1 MKIRKERILSVF
13 ARWSILLLILVV
25 FLFLLI
31 YDVGPLIFTYAK
43 SRAETIVLDAAN
55 TAVLNVLNENDI
67 VYSDV
72 SNVSRNSNGTITGI
86 EIDTVKV
93 NRLKSL
99 ISNEITD
106 LVAKDTYYSVKIPI
120 GTLLGNEYTTGYG
133 PRVTFKMQLT
143 ETAILNF
150 KSVFEDAGINAVL
163 HQIII
168 NIDISVNVLMMGYS
182 KGFSVSTSAIAAET
196 VIAGEIPDSFTEVE
210 EHPGDDIADEIFNY
224 ADVN

>member
-1 MKIRKERILSVF
+1 MKISKDRILSVV
-13 ARWSILLLILVV
+13 ARWTALLLSLVV
-25 FLFLLI
+25 LFFLLI

-55 TAVLNVLNENDI
+55 TAVLNVLNENNI
-67 VYSDV
+67 VYSDI
-72 SNVSRNSNGTITGI
+72 SNVSRNSEGTITGI
-86 EIDTVKV
+86 EIDTVSV

-99 ISNEITD
+99 ISNEIIE
-106 LVAKDTYYSVKIPI
+106 LVAKEAYYILEIPL
-120 GTLLGNEYTTGYG
+120 GTLLGNEFTTGYG
-133 PRVTFKMQLT
+133 PRVIFKMQLT
-143 ETAILNF
+143 ETAILD
-150 KSVFEDAGINAVL
+150 FESELKDAGINNVL

-168 NIDISVNVLMMGYS
+168 NMDISVNVLMMGYT

>member
-106 LVAKDTYYSVKIPI
+106 LVAKDAYYSVKIPI

-168 NIDISVNVLMMGYS
+168 NMDISVNVLMMGYS

>member
-1 MKIRKERILSVF
+1 MKIGKDRILSVVV
-13 ARWSILLLILVV
+13 RWTVLVLSLVV
-25 FLFLLI
+25 LFFLLI
-31 YDVGPLIFTYAK
+31 YDVGPLLFTYAK

-55 TAVLNVLNENDI
+55 TAVLNVLSENDI
-67 VYSDV
+67 IYSDI
-72 SNVSRNSNGTITGI
+72 SNVSRNIEGTITGI
-86 EIDTVKV
+86 EIDTVSV

-99 ISNEITD
+99 ISNEITE
-106 LVAKDTYYSVKIPI
+106 LVAKEAYYTLEIPL
-120 GTLLGNEYTTGYG
+120 GTLLGNEFTTGYG

-143 ETAILNF
+143 ETAILDF
-150 KSVFEDAGINAVL
+150 ESKFEDAGINNVL

-168 NIDISVNVLMMGYS
+168 NMDISVNVLMMGYT

-196 VIAGEIPDSFTEVE
+196 VISGEIPDSFTEVE